1 MEYEII
7 DAPVSLIKLLKEKRN
22 MRGILTAIL
31 LVVFLTTPLSAQELT
46 GTLLQIQKSGK
57 VKIGY
62 RKSQPPMSSLNK
74 DGTPEGYS
82 IDLCQQIVTG
92 IKNKIGKDIKIEY
105 VPVTAAERFR
115 ALSDNRID
123 ILCGATTKT
132 LSRGEIVDFTQLTFV
147 TGASFMTLKGT
158 NLINNFN
165 GKKIGVVKG
174 TTTYTALKE
183 LFQDPGI
190 NAEIVLVDSTA
201 DGLIAMEKRNID
213 AISADQ
219 VVLIGLALKSGNPEN
234 FSILPNLISY
244 EPFALAVRRN
254 DADFRLVADRVISHL
269 YRSKKILPIYNKW
282 FGQFSSQMPTAFEA
296 VIKINA
302 TPE

>member
-1 MEYEII
+1 
-7 DAPVSLIKLLKEKRN
+7 
-22 MRGILTAIL
+22 MRGILTTIL
-31 LVVFLTTPLSAQELT
+31 LVAFLSTPLSAQALT
-46 GTLLQIQKSGK
+46 GTLQQIQKSGK
-57 VKIGY
+57 IKIGY
-62 RKSQPPMSSLNK
+62 RQSQPPMSSLSK
-74 DGTPEGYS
+74 DGIPEGYS
-82 IDLCQQIVTG
+82 IDLCQHIVAG
-92 IKNKIGKDIKIEY
+92 IEDKIGKDIKTEY
-105 VPVTAAERFR
+105 VPVTAAERFQ
-115 ALSDNRID
+115 ALSKNKID

-132 LSRGEIVDFTQLTFV
+132 LSRGELVDFTQLTFV

-183 LFQDPGI
+183 LFDDP
-190 NAEIVLVDSTA
+190 EIKAVDSTT
-201 DGLIAMEKRNID
+201 DGLKAMEKEEID

-219 VVLIGLALKSGNPEN
+219 VVLIGLALKSGTPGNYA
-234 FSILPNLISY
+234 ILPNLISY

-254 DADFRLVADRVISHL
+254 DADFRLVADRVISRL
-269 YRSKKILPIYNKW
+269 YRSKKIYKIYNKW
-282 FGQFSSQMPTAFEA
+282 FGQFSNQIPTAFEA